1 MASPSSLHR
10 SEPLQ
15 SSTPHKQEELVLKE
29 AGREGLSPLIL
40 SSGYLTKRS
49 TGRLRTRWLR
59 RWWQLLGDGTL
70 IYFKGEERIRV
81 LAEIDIAHTCY
92 DVRLGSEQ
100 CPVSFPTVIPSNCCL
115 SFSVLKRTY
124 YLFAPSPSEAAKW
137 SNALHQTS
145 YILNR
150 SRPRELSVNPAI
162 LVAAE
167 ELEGPPPA
175 PPSVPPPPSSHK
187 APPPPPL
194 SSSMESEDEP
204 RELRK
209 KFQSYTRGTN
219 YSVPDLR
226 MEYGGGGG
234 GTRHHTSRYVA
245 NNSYLATGNSSQQ
258 SQSSSV
264 SGSSHHPPSHQPVN
278 SSLDTTGPT
287 GGRYHNRSQSFLQS
301 SSTVGDTSK
310 RRHTMHQSDYR
321 KKGSK
326 EGVRRETK
334 PLQKRSSINTWY
346 TSHGDLLTGS
356 SSTLPSP
363 GKLARSKWKSQ
374 YDTMETDHTHQRLE
388 ELHKQEADIKRRL
401 MELKKTERQ
410 SVSGITHGVPVLP
423 LSPLENISYSFQTD
437 ETLTSNQSQIIEE
450 RLVESGETK
459 RKKQGPRKAP
469 KPSIKRIQTPYTLK
483 SEGGG
488 ADEGSGGVMGYTNDE
503 NKRKSSA
510 IRSYEANVWVKE
522 ELRKVS
528 RLLVSEY
535 SLTPSL

>member
-15 SSTPHKQEELVLKE
+15 SSTPQKQEELLQKE

-49 TGRLRTRWLR
+49 SGRLRTRWLR

-100 CPVSFPTVIPSNCCL
+100 CPVSFPTIIPSNCCL

-167 ELEGPPPA
+167 ELEGLPPA

-209 KFQSYTRGTN
+209 KFQSYTRGAN

-226 MEYGGGGG
+226 IEYGGGGG
-234 GTRHHTSRYVA
+234 GMKHHTRYLH

-264 SGSSHHPPSHQPVN
+264 SSTSHPPSYQPMVN
-278 SSLDTTGPT
+278 SSMDTP
-287 GGRYHNRSQSFLQS
+287 
-301 SSTVGDTSK
+301 
-310 RRHTMHQSDYR
+310 
-321 KKGSK
+321 
-326 EGVRRETK
+326 
-334 PLQKRSSINTWY
+334 
-346 TSHGDLLTGS
+346 
-356 SSTLPSP
+356 
-363 GKLARSKWKSQ
+363 
-374 YDTMETDHTHQRLE
+374 
-388 ELHKQEADIKRRL
+388 
-401 MELKKTERQ
+401 
-410 SVSGITHGVPVLP
+410 
-423 LSPLENISYSFQTD
+423 
-437 ETLTSNQSQIIEE
+437 
-450 RLVESGETK
+450 ETK

-469 KPSIKRIQTPYTLK
+469 KPSIKRTQTPFTLK
-483 SEGGG
+483 TETGG
-488 ADEGSGGVMGYTNDE
+488 AGEASGSVMGYNDE

-522 ELRKVS
+522 ELRKLVEQIKLNGRHINS
-528 RLLVSEY
+528 NKYSITFGHLMDKTDGMFEAILGTLLTARRHQVRGGGARGKD
-535 SLTPSL
+535 